1 MTQTSRKHTRSTSQ
15 RRITSHPRSWWFDH
29 YQAWQAGDLSKSA
42 YCAQQGLN
50 VSSFSNWTTR
60 FAREGGK
67 TATSPH
73 NIFFKAQAQQASEP
87 VTGRVR
93 ALSSERELKWL
104 LEGLSLESLSIHPHL
119 NYESV

>member
-1 MTQTSRKHTRSTSQ
+1 MPQTSRKHTRSPSQ

-29 YQAWQAGDLSKSA
+29 YQTWLAGDLSKSA

-67 TATSPH
+67 TATLAH
-73 NIFFKAQAQQASEP
+73 NVFFKAQSQQASEP
-87 VTGRVR
+87 VSGRVQ
-93 ALSSERELKWL
+93 ALSFQGLGITFEEPIHSEALPDWIRLLKTC
-104 LEGLSLESLSIHPHL
+104 
-119 NYESV
+119 